1 MISAQGA
8 PWGVFPNVSATNRH
22 GDWTLVVHPNCA
34 EDDQVLALR
43 AATFDEYL
51 KQKGLSIAT
60 QQLQALVE
68 TTSLTFSIVD
78 GLHRKL
84 VVKIL
89 ENSIGIRY
97 RNMLSDFEHGC
108 VC

>member
-60 QQLQALVE
+60 QQL
-68 TTSLTFSIVD
+68 LTFSIVD